1 MKELG
6 LLTSRELNSVLL
18 IITNFKGCFLVKTD
32 HSLYPLKQEE
42 KRGMDRERW
51 DSVFVVP
58 RIERNNEDSNLLDVF
73 GD

>member
-1 MKELG
+1 MIELG
-6 LLTSRELNSVLL
+6 FLTFRELNSVLL